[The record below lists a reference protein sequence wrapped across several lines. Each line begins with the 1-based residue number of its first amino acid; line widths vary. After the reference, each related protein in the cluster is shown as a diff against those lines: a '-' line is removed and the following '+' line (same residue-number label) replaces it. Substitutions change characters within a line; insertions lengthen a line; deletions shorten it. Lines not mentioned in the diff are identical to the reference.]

1 VSNWFKYNGRRKII
15 REDRRYLEARA
26 RRFLK
31 SYLLTEWSE
40 KNQYYEVVAGAA
52 DACRPEMS
60 DPNMD
65 DAQIAEATSDAALRV
80 VRRREQTASEDG
92 QNHVA
97 TLITDAYATVAVA
110 YRRAAGVYTIDVPML
125 QLGTAA
131 VHLLTIANSYM
142 IARPKAEQK
151 SGITE

>member
-1 VSNWFKYNGRRKII
+1 MSNWFKYNGRRKII
-15 REDRRYLEARA
+15 REDCKYLEARA
-26 RRFLK
+26 RRLLK
-31 SYLLTEWSE
+31 SYLLAEWSE

-60 DPNMD
+60 DPSIG

-92 QNHVA
+92 QNYLA

-110 YRRAAGVYTIDVPML
+110 YRRAAGLYTIDLPMQ

-151 SGITE
+151 SSITE